1 MKTLIAMNIFKK
13 QNGMGIVGQGGKII
27 LFVLPF
33 IMAALFFHS
42 YFPRISA
49 LPESVRYLKPVGYFL
64 LLPGLLLW
72 GTAIVQLLTGF
83 SKGKLVTTGAYGI
96 VRNPIYSSV
105 TFFIL
110 PAVALLTLTWVY
122 MVVSVF
128 MYAGVMIFIGT
139 EEQQLTQAF
148 GKEYIDYLA
157 RVDRLVPFR
166 NSGGHLVHTKL
177 STIVKALRLRY
188 AIPFVFLLA
197 AVYGWGIHPWAANWG
212 STTAERQMA
221 LPGDE
226 LKPGRSGQS
235 TQAITIDA
243 PPDVIWQWLVQ
254 VGQDR
259 AGFYTYTWLEN
270 LTGADIHNVDEIRP
284 EWQHLTVGDGWRL
297 LPPDYFGDVGKE
309 VVMPVLMVD
318 PGHALVIEM
327 FGAYIIE
334 PIDAASSPD
343 ADTSRLIVR
352 GETGAASL
360 LSTMIVDPM
369 VYTMGKRMLLG
380 LKARAEGRP
389 DAPAALM
396 AFAHLGWIAAGIT
409 IAGLFVRQRRRG
421 FWLALP
427 VTAALPALL
436 TSSDVQAALAAYLAV
451 GIPVLGFLIFGKSWL
466 GSLLVIG
473 PVVLLTLLLASEAYI
488 AIGITFAVL
497 LLAALSATITES
509 AKTLDGAAR
518 RVAAPAQ

>member
-1 MKTLIAMNIFKK
+1 
-13 QNGMGIVGQGGKII
+13 
-27 LFVLPF
+27 
-33 IMAALFFHS
+33 
-42 YFPRISA
+42 
-49 LPESVRYLKPVGYFL
+49 
-64 LLPGLLLW
+64 
-72 GTAIVQLLTGF
+72 
-83 SKGKLVTTGAYGI
+83 
-96 VRNPIYSSV
+96 
-105 TFFIL
+105 
-110 PAVALLTLTWVY
+110 
-122 MVVSVF
+122 
-128 MYAGVMIFIGT
+128 
-139 EEQQLTQAF
+139 
-148 GKEYIDYLA
+148 
-157 RVDRLVPFR
+157 
-166 NSGGHLVHTKL
+166 VHTKL
-177 STIVKALRLRY
+177 SAIVKAVHLRY
-188 AIPFVFLLA
+188 VIPFVFLLA

-226 LKPGRSGQS
+226 LKPGRTGHS

-284 EWQHLTVGDGWRL
+284 EWQHLAVGDGWRL
-297 LPPDYFGDVGKE
+297 LPPDYLGDVGKE
-309 VVMPVLMVD
+309 AVMPVLGVD
-318 PGHALVIEM
+318 PGHALIVEM

-334 PIDAASSPD
+334 PIDEH
-343 ADTSRLIVR
+343 TSRLIVR

-389 DAPAALM
+389 DAPAALL

-409 IAGLFVRQRRRG
+409 IAGLFVRQRRRR

-427 VTAALPALL
+427 VAAALPALL
-436 TSSDVQAALAAYLAV
+436 TSSDVQAALAAFLAI
-451 GIPVLGFLIFGKSWL
+451 GISVLGFLIFGKSWW

-473 PVVLLTLLLASEAYI
+473 PVVLLTLLLASESYTF
-488 AIGITFAVL
+488 IGIFFAVL
-497 LLAALSATITES
+497 LLAALGVTVAGS
-509 AKTLDGAAR
+509 AKTLDGAAH